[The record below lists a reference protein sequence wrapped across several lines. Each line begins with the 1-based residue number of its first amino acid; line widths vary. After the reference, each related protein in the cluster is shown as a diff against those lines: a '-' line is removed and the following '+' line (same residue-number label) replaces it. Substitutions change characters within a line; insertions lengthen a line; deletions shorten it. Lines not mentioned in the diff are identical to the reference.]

1 MTLAWSALDNF
12 AESRHPKAVLDR
24 PPTSPFNPEMIL
36 LAIDTALSACSAAV
50 LVDDGGQGRL
60 ISRSEELGRGHA
72 ERLMDMI
79 AEVMAEAGV
88 AFTDLDRIAVT
99 TGPGSFTGLRVGLSV
114 ARGLALVLEIPVI
127 GVTTLGAIA
136 QGARRT
142 LEEQG
147 SPPSPVLAILDA
159 RRDEVY
165 TQTFG
170 ADGTALD
177 EPRVARVADLI
188 QHAKTGLRLAGSGAR
203 MLAETAEL
211 DESLIVSEAGWPEI
225 SDVTKLGSL
234 ASPSR
239 GAPAPLYLRPPDAK
253 PQTRDRRLR
262 V

>member
-1 MTLAWSALDNF
+1 
-12 AESRHPKAVLDR
+12 
-24 PPTSPFNPEMIL
+24 MIL

-50 LVDDGGQGRL
+50 LVDEDGERRFFSQ
-60 ISRSEELGRGHA
+60 SEELGRGHA
-72 ERLMDMI
+72 ERLMEMI

-127 GVTTLGAIA
+127 GVTTLAAVA
-136 QGARRT
+136 QGVRRE
-142 LEEQG
+142 LQEQG
-147 SPPSPVLAILDA
+147 LTPSPVLVILDA
-159 RRDEVY
+159 RRDEIY

-170 ADGTALD
+170 AKGEPLD

-188 QHAKTGLRLAGSGAR
+188 QAAKTGARLAGSGAR
-203 MLAETAEL
+203 MLAEAADL
-211 DESLIVSEAGWPEI
+211 DDSLIVNEAGWPEI
-225 SDVTKLGSL
+225 SDVTTLGSL
-234 ASPSR
+234 AQPGR

-253 PQTRDRRLR
+253 PQVRDRRLR

>member
-1 MTLAWSALDNF
+1 
-12 AESRHPKAVLDR
+12 
-24 PPTSPFNPEMIL
+24 MIL
-36 LAIDTALSACSAAV
+36 LAIDTALAACSAAV
-50 LVDDGGQGRL
+50 LVDEGGEKRL
-60 ISRSEELGRGHA
+60 FAQSEDLGRGHA

-99 TGPGSFTGLRVGLSV
+99 IGPGSFTGLRVGLSV

-136 QGARRT
+136 QGARRK

-147 SPPSPVLAILDA
+147 LPPSPVLVILDA

-165 TQTFG
+165 TQAFD
-170 ADGTALD
+170 ADGTPLD

-188 QHAKTGLRLAGSGAR
+188 QNAKTGMKLAGSGAR
-203 MLAETAEL
+203 MLAEAAEL
-211 DESLIVSEAGWPEI
+211 DDSPVISEAGWPEI
-225 SDVTKLGSL
+225 SDVTRLGSQ

-253 PQTRDRRLR
+253 PQVRDRRLR